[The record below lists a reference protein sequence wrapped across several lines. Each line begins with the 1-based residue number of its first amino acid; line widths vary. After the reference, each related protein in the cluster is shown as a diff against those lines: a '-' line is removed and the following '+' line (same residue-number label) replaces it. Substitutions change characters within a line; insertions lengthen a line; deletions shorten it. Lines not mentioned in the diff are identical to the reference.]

1 MTKKQATILALLEQ
15 GLTPQ
20 DIVATTGVSHKYVC
34 VVRKWMNSDRS
45 MPMTMVGK
53 VKPIYPPRQCS
64 HRHCGKT
71 FVPTGGYDKIYCS
84 FECQRAEARLREEDK
99 RREKG
104 MAKRKYPTTPA
115 KETVRR
121 DTYKGFFKYMKQYK
135 HEFQTRF
142 NMAHTDG
149 NIRKVAEGLGLN

>member
-1 MTKKQATILALLEQ
+1 MTKKQAEILALLEQ

-20 DIVATTGVSHKYVC
+20 DIVTKTGVSHKYVC
-34 VVRKWMNSDRS
+34 VVRKWANSDRS
-45 MPMTMVGK
+45 TAMSMTGK
-53 VKPIYPPRQCS
+53 VKPVYPPRQCN
-64 HRHCGKT
+64 HRHCDKS
-71 FVPTGGYDKIYCS
+71 FIPTSGNHKAYCS
-84 FECQRAEARLREEDK
+84 WECQRDESRLREADK

-104 MAKRKYPTTPA
+104 VVKREFSVAPRS
-115 KETVRR
+115 ETVRR

-142 NMAHTDG
+142 NMAHNDS